1 MLWTFQNLEN
11 YNYFRS
17 LFKHLKIII
26 KKNSF
31 VIFFICFIASGI
43 EIRNEKKS
51 YFQYNLNIHILN
63 QFSITMEKDF
73 EKGL

>member
-1 MLWTFQNLEN
+1 
-11 YNYFRS
+11 
-17 LFKHLKIII
+17 
-26 KKNSF
+26 
-31 VIFFICFIASGI
+31 VIFFICFIASWI

-73 EKGL
+73 EKGLWLAKV